1 MRNDPFHTG
10 RVALPLEPST
20 GQSDGMDAFAAYPPI
35 FRDRRE
41 AGEMLAAAVEA
52 LPGLRDPIVLAL
64 PRGGVP
70 VASEVA
76 MRIHAPLDVLVVRK
90 LGTPGQEELA
100 LGAVAS
106 GGAEYLNAELIAEL
120 RLPQSVLDRIR
131 QREMAEVERRTG
143 SYRGNL
149 PWPALRGRS
158 AIVVDDGAATGATA
172 LAAIAALR
180 PQFPAEVVMALPVAP
195 RETRARLRAAADR
208 LVCLRSP
215 DRFLA
220 IGACYLDFEHVSDE
234 DVHALLRRS
243 VATSRS
249 DSMPGRRSSVGGPNG
264 CGNPGAH

>member
-20 GQSDGMDAFAAYPPI
+20 GQSAGMDAFSAYPPI

-41 AGEMLAAAVEA
+41 AGEMLAEAVEA

-76 MRIHAPLDVLVVRK
+76 MCIHAPLDVLIVRK

-106 GGAEYLNAELIAEL
+106 GGSEYLNAELIAML
-120 RLPQSVLDRIR
+120 RLPQPVLDRIR
-131 QREMAEVERRTG
+131 DRELAEVERRSR

-180 PQFPAEVVMALPVAP
+180 RQLPAEVVMALPVAP
-195 RETRARLRAAADR
+195 KETCARLRATADR

-220 IGACYLDFEHVSDE
+220 IGTWYLDFGQVSDE
-234 DVHALLRRS
+234 DVRALLRRAV
-243 VATSRS
+243 VASRS
-249 DSMPGRRSSVGGPNG
+249 DPMPTGR
-264 CGNPGAH
+264 

>member
-1 MRNDPFHTG
+1 
-10 RVALPLEPST
+10 
-20 GQSDGMDAFAAYPPI
+20 MDAFSPSRPI
-35 FRDRRE
+35 FTDRRE
-41 AGEMLAAAVEA
+41 AGVMLAEAVEA

-70 VASEVA
+70 VAFEVA
-76 MRIHAPLDVLVVRK
+76 MRLHAPLDVLIVRK

-120 RLPQSVLDRIR
+120 RLPQQVLDRIR
-131 QREMAEVERRTG
+131 QREMAEVERRTR
-143 SYRGNL
+143 SYRGSL

-180 PQFPAEVVMALPVAP
+180 RQLPAEVVMALPVAP
-195 RETRARLRAAADR
+195 KETCARLLAAADR

-220 IGACYLDFEHVSDE
+220 IGAWYLDFGQVSDE
-234 DVHALLRRS
+234 DVRALLRRA

-249 DSMPGRRSSVGGPNG
+249 DSMPAGR
-264 CGNPGAH
+264 